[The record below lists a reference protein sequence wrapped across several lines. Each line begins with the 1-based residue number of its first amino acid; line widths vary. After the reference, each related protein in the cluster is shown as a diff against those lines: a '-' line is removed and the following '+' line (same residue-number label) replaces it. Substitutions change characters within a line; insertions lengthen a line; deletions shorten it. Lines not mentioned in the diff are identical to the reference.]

1 MTVELLNI
9 DCMEYMADCKDN
21 EFDLAITDPPYFDG
35 PNKLGFYG
43 ARCSKTGVYR
53 GGYKK
58 LGKWKVPGSEYFKE
72 LQRVS
77 KHQIIFGINY
87 FRIQNLGPGRII
99 WDKCNEA
106 TTFSD
111 CEIAY
116 CSLIE
121 HVKKFVYMW
130 SGMMQGKNI
139 EEGHVQQGNK
149 KLNEERIHPTQK
161 PRKLY
166 KWLLMNY
173 AKSDMKIIDTHLGSA
188 SSAIEAHYFGCDFV
202 GCEVDPEIY
211 IESGKRF
218 KKETRQLTLF

>member
-9 DCMEYMADCKDN
+9 NCMKYMANCDDN
-21 EFDLAITDPPYFDG
+21 FFDLAIVDPPYFDG

-43 ARCSKTGVYR
+43 SRCSKTGVFR
-53 GGYKK
+53 NGYKK
-58 LGKWKVPGSEYFKE
+58 LGKWEVPGPEYFEE
-72 LQRVS
+72 LVRVS
-77 KHQIIFGINY
+77 KHQIIWGINY
-87 FRIQNLGPGRII
+87 FRIQNIGPGRII

-130 SGMMQGKNI
+130 SGMMHGKSI
-139 EEGHVQQGNK
+139 EEGHIQQGNK

-173 AKSDMKIIDTHLGSA
+173 ANPGMKILDTHLGSA

-202 GCEVDPEIY
+202 GCEIDKHYYKEAC
-211 IESGKRF
+211 ERF
-218 KKETRQLTLF
+218 KKSTRQLTLF